1 MDKLRALQYFVASA
15 DARSF
20 AGAARK
26 LEVNVSAVHKMV
38 NALEE
43 HLRGHLFERHSRG
56 LRLTSTGVAYLDSAR
71 PLLDAL
77 QELDLQVTRSNA
89 NVSGTLV
96 VGAPPQLAHNFL
108 SPALP
113 RFVSSHPDVD
123 IDFRVV
129 HRTTDPD
136 AEAVDVFLLHGWP
149 EPQDLVHRKLGN
161 ARTVVAAT
169 PQYWTQHGLPR
180 HPSDLVQHN
189 CPLVRNPAGALLD
202 LWVFQR
208 GNERTEVKVGGW
220 LTSNDREMVLANVLG
235 HYGVG
240 RFSVLSTSA
249 YLRSG
254 ELVPALGDW
263 EIQGGP
269 PLNLLFRPNL
279 RRTPRVRHFLDFI
292 AALVA
297 EHEAEE
303 GFSGQS
309 VPAERPIWHGLR
321 HGRASMA
328 LRAGSTL
335 KDR

>member
-1 MDKLRALQYFVASA
+1 MDKLRALQYFVAAA

-26 LEVNVSAVHKMV
+26 LEVSVSVVHKMV
-38 NALEE
+38 NALEG
-43 HLRGHLFERHSRG
+43 HLGGRLFERHSRG
-56 LRLTSTGVAYLDSAR
+56 LGLTSTGIAYLDSAR

-77 QELDLQVTRSNA
+77 QDLDVQVSRSIA

-108 SPALP
+108 LPALP
-113 RFVSSHPDVD
+113 RFVTAHPDVD

-149 EPQDLVHRKLGN
+149 EPQDLVLRKLGH

-169 PQYWTQHGLPR
+169 PQYWTLHGLPK
-180 HPSDLVQHN
+180 HPGDLVRHN

-202 LWVFQR
+202 LWVFKR
-208 GNERTEVKVGGW
+208 GDERAEVKVGGW
-220 LTSNDREMVLANVLG
+220 LSSNDREMVLANVLG
-235 HYGVG
+235 HHGVG
-240 RFSVLSTSA
+240 RFNVLTTRA
-249 YLRSG
+249 WLRSG
-254 ELVPALGDW
+254 ELVPILSDW

-269 PLNLLFRPNL
+269 PLNLLFRPNQ
-279 RRTPRVRHFLDFI
+279 RRTPRVRHFVDFV
-292 AALVA
+292 ATLVA

-303 GFSGQS
+303 GLSGQS
-309 VPAERPIWHGLR
+309 VPADRPIWHGLR

-328 LRAGSTL
+328 LRAG
-335 KDR
+335 